1 MSRMNCVYCGKVITK
16 SSKEHIVQ
24 NALGGLYESEE
35 ICCEKCNNFLSKN
48 VDAPFTKIFNP
59 IISRIDNFTKTN
71 NKKSHPS
78 CSGKAIYDNRIFDVV
93 IKDGKVV
100 SCPELSKK
108 LKCDISKLKF
118 EIVAYD
124 FQIDNSSFRSGIGKI
139 AFNFA
144 LEKGID
150 YEILRKGISV
160 KEKKGEVDSIL
171 FKFPIIPFVALNPMD
186 DYIELNTRMELYH
199 NLILFSQDSNLWCYV
214 DLFNTFQY
222 YVLLSN
228 EWDAKEPV
236 LETYLQLLQQLDRTK
251 PELYIRKPK
260 HIHAYAMFF
269 NVEPCMNSE
278 EFEKRVEV
286 AVQKESLKKN
296 MSDVLSAKLGYNYF
310 NIDKIKNMKKEEA
323 RLYLRDEKGLSLK
336 SLLLY
341 FDEED
346 KLKDSTFRQVTC
358 VGDKYEVVSYP
369 LLINKLLIEGSI
381 DIRKYTY
388 KKFER
393 VNAFLSGIDWLIE
406 DNDNGDEEQAEI

>member
-1 MSRMNCVYCGKVITK
+1 MTMNEMECVYCGKVITK
-16 SSKEHIVQ
+16 RSKEHIVQ
-24 NALGGLYESEE
+24 NALGGLSESEE
-35 ICCEKCNNFLSKN
+35 ICCEKCNYFLSKN

-59 IISRIDNFTKTN
+59 IISRIENFMKTN

-78 CSGKAIYDNRIFDVV
+78 CSGKAIYDNEIYDVV

-100 SCPELSKK
+100 SCAELSRK

-124 FQIDNSSFRSGIGKI
+124 FKIDDRSFKNGISKI

-144 LEKGID
+144 MDKSID
-150 YEILRKGISV
+150 PVILSKGISV
-160 KEKKGEVDSIL
+160 KEKDGEIDSIL
-171 FKFPIIPFVALNPMD
+171 FKFPIIPFVALNPID

-199 NLILFSQDSNLWCYV
+199 NLILFSQDGNLWCYV

-228 EWDAKEPV
+228 EWDAKVPV
-236 LETYLQLLQQLDRTK
+236 LETYLQLLQQIDRTK

-260 HIHAYAMFF
+260 QILTYALFF
-269 NVEPCMNSE
+269 NVVPCMDLE
-278 EFEKRVEV
+278 EFKKRVEV

-296 MSDVLSAKLGYNYF
+296 MSNVISEKLSHDYF
-310 NIDKIKNMKKEEA
+310 NIDKIKALKKEDA
-323 RLYLRDEKGLSLK
+323 RSYLRNEMGHSLK

-341 FDEED
+341 FDEDD

-358 VGDKYEVVSYP
+358 VGDEYEIVSYP
-369 LLINKLLIEGSI
+369 LLINELLKAGSI

-393 VNAFLSGIDWLIE
+393 VNSFLASIDML
-406 DNDNGDEEQAEI
+406 NNGDNIEQSEI